1 MTKII
6 AIEGA
11 DMRGKST
18 QLLYLKNSL
27 DGFGYKT
34 VSLKAPFKD
43 SVTGKLIYK
52 MLENGSCKK
61 WPTLFQVLQFINKKS
76 FLFRNK
82 KLFRNMDF
90 VLLDRWHLSAQ
101 VYGFALGANM
111 KFLNF
116 LENCFPLP
124 KADLTV
130 VIHGKPYSRAT
141 SDSVD
146 SEIDL
151 QDRIQ
156 ALYLAKAAVQPDMFV
171 NVSNE
176 GSIEVIQSRIL
187 TML

>member
-1 MTKII
+1 
-6 AIEGA
+6 
-11 DMRGKST
+11 
-18 QLLYLKNSL
+18 
-27 DGFGYKT
+27 
-34 VSLKAPFKD
+34 
-43 SVTGKLIYK
+43 
-52 MLENGSCKK
+52 
-61 WPTLFQVLQFINKKS
+61 
-76 FLFRNK
+76 
-82 KLFRNMDF
+82 
-90 VLLDRWHLSAQ
+90 
-101 VYGFALGANM
+101 M

-187 TML
+187 TMLSYKNILF